1 MTYGSLPKKAQILRF
16 GRNEPQAF
24 AISLIKKNTIIK
36 KNHYLCP
43 INPDVMKIFVLLPR
57 IPYPLE
63 KGDKLRAFNQIKQL
77 AKHNEIILCALNDNG
92 KVNEQDAFRA
102 LQPYCQS
109 INFVRI
115 PKLQIL
121 WGLLRAFLKG
131 LPMQCGY
138 FYNRKA
144 AKRIDKLIQKHKPDM
159 LYGQLLRVAEY
170 IRHKKTPKSID
181 YQDIFSYGMKRRADI
196 ASFVTRPIYNMEYR
210 RLARYEAAVF
220 DDFDVRTIISEPDRK
235 LFPHEKRNE
244 ILIIPNGVDHDFF
257 KPQEREKNYDL
268 VFTGN
273 MSYPPNVN
281 AVEYLANDIL
291 PIVWKSRPETTLY
304 IAGATPDPK
313 VKKVASER
321 IIVSGWLDDIRDA
334 YAQSRVFIAPMRIGT
349 GLQNKLLEAMS
360 MRLPAIT
367 SPLANASLGA
377 KPNEEI
383 LVSSNAE
390 EMAQNILTLLI
401 NTEKAEQIAQAG
413 FDFTNRVYDWGRA
426 TERLEEAMV
435 AVVGAN
441 PRVRPE

>member
-1 MTYGSLPKKAQILRF
+1 
-16 GRNEPQAF
+16 
-24 AISLIKKNTIIK
+24 
-36 KNHYLCP
+36 
-43 INPDVMKIFVLLPR
+43 MKIFVLLPR

-77 AKHNEIILCALNDNG
+77 AKHNEIVLCALNDDR
-92 KVNEQDAFRA
+92 KVSEQDAFRA

-109 INFVRI
+109 ISFIRI
-115 PKLQIL
+115 TKPQIL
-121 WGLLRAFLKG
+121 LGLVCAFLKG

-144 AKRIDKLIQKHKPDM
+144 VKKIDALIAKHKPDM
-159 LYGQLLRVAEY
+159 LFGQLLRVAEY
-170 IRHKKTPKSID
+170 IRHKDLPKAID

-196 ASFVTRPIYNMEYR
+196 ASFVTRPVYNMEYR
-210 RLARYEAAVF
+210 RLCRYEAAIF
-220 DDFDVRTIISEPDRK
+220 DDFDVKTIISEPDRS
-235 LFPHEKRNE
+235 LFPHEKRDE
-244 ILIIPNGVDHDFF
+244 ILIVPNGVDH
-257 KPQEREKNYDL
+257 EKYHPMDCEKQYDL

-281 AVEYLANDIL
+281 AVDYLANDIL
-291 PIVWKSRPETTLY
+291 PIVWKTLPEVKLY

-313 VKKVASER
+313 VKKAASER

-377 KPNEEI
+377 NPNEEI
-383 LVSSNAE
+383 LIGSNAE
-390 EMAQNILTLLI
+390 EMAQNIITLL
-401 NTEKAEQIAQAG
+401 TDKAKAERIAQAG
-413 FDFTNRVYDWGRA
+413 FDFTNRVYDWGKA
-426 TERLEEAMV
+426 TEVLEEAMNR
-435 AVVGAN
+435 AL
-441 PRVRPE
+441 

>member
-1 MTYGSLPKKAQILRF
+1 MLPKSY
-16 GRNEPQAF
+16 E
-24 AISLIKKNTIIK
+24 
-36 KNHYLCP
+36 
-43 INPDVMKIFVLLPR
+43 MKIFVLLPR
-57 IPYPLE
+57 IPFPLE

-77 AKHNEIILCALNDNG
+77 AKHNEIVLCALNDNA
-92 KVNEQDAFRA
+92 KVSEQDAFRA

-109 INFVRI
+109 INFIRFN
-115 PKLQIL
+115 KLQIL
-121 WGLLRAFLKG
+121 LGLVRAFFKG

-144 AKRIDKLIQKHKPDM
+144 AKKVNALIAKHKPDM

-170 IRHKKTPKSID
+170 IRHKDIPKAID

-196 ASFVTRPIYNMEYR
+196 ASFITRPIYNMEYR
-210 RLARYEAAVF
+210 RLARYEAAIF

-235 LFPHEKRNE
+235 LFPHEKRDE

-257 KPQEREKNYDL
+257 KPQEREKKYDL

-281 AVEYLANDIL
+281 AVEYLANEIL
-291 PIVWKSRPETTLY
+291 PIVWKTRPETTLY

-313 VKKVASER
+313 VKKAASDK

-377 KPNEEI
+377 KPDEEI
-383 LVSSNAE
+383 LIGNNAQ
-390 EMAQNILTLLI
+390 EMAQNIITLLTD
-401 NTEKAEQIAQAG
+401 TEKAEQIAQAG
-413 FDFTNRVYDWGRA
+413 FDFTNRVYDWGKA

-435 AVVGAN
+435 AAVGVSH
-441 PRVRPE
+441 RGSRE

>member
-1 MTYGSLPKKAQILRF
+1 MLPKSY
-16 GRNEPQAF
+16 E
-24 AISLIKKNTIIK
+24 
-36 KNHYLCP
+36 
-43 INPDVMKIFVLLPR
+43 MKIFVLLPR

-77 AKHNEIILCALNDNG
+77 AKHNEIVLCALNDNA
-92 KVNEQDAFRA
+92 KVSEQDAFRA

-109 INFVRI
+109 INFIRFN
-115 PKLQIL
+115 KLQIL
-121 WGLLRAFLKG
+121 LGLVRAFFKG

-138 FYNRKA
+138 FYNHKA
-144 AKRIDKLIQKHKPDM
+144 AKKVNALIAKHKPDM

-170 IRHKKTPKSID
+170 IRHKDIPKAID

-196 ASFVTRPIYNMEYR
+196 ASFVTRPIYNMEYH
-210 RLARYEAAVF
+210 RLARYEAAIF

-235 LFPHEKRNE
+235 LFPHEKRDE

-257 KPQEREKNYDL
+257 KPMEREKKYDL

-281 AVEYLANDIL
+281 AVEYLAYEIL
-291 PIVWKSRPETTLY
+291 PIVWKTRHETTLY

-313 VKKVASER
+313 VKKAASER

-377 KPNEEI
+377 KPDDEI
-383 LVSSNAE
+383 LIGSNAQ
-390 EMAQNILTLLI
+390 EMAQHIITLLTD
-401 NTEKAEQIAQAG
+401 TEKAEQIAQAG

-426 TERLEEAMV
+426 TERLEEAMKSITKQTH
-435 AVVGAN
+435 
-441 PRVRPE
+441 PQ

>member
-1 MTYGSLPKKAQILRF
+1 MLPKSY
-16 GRNEPQAF
+16 E
-24 AISLIKKNTIIK
+24 
-36 KNHYLCP
+36 
-43 INPDVMKIFVLLPR
+43 MKIFVLLPR

-77 AKHNEIILCALNDNG
+77 AKHNEIVLCALNDNA
-92 KVNEQDAFRA
+92 KVSEQDAFRA

-109 INFVRI
+109 INFIRFN
-115 PKLQIL
+115 KLQIL
-121 WGLLRAFLKG
+121 LGLVRAFFKG

-144 AKRIDKLIQKHKPDM
+144 AKKVNALIAKHKPDM

-170 IRHKKTPKSID
+170 IRHKDIPKAID

-196 ASFVTRPIYNMEYR
+196 ASFVTRPIYNMEYH
-210 RLARYEAAVF
+210 RLARYEAAIF

-235 LFPHEKRNE
+235 LFPHEKRDE

-257 KPQEREKNYDL
+257 KPIEREKKYDL

-281 AVEYLANDIL
+281 AVEYLAYEIL
-291 PIVWKSRPETTLY
+291 PIVWKTRPETTLY

-313 VKKVASER
+313 VKKAASDK

-367 SPLANASLGA
+367 SPLANGSLGA
-377 KPNEEI
+377 KPDDEI
-383 LVSSNAE
+383 LIGSNAQ
-390 EMAQNILTLLI
+390 EMAQHILTLLTD
-401 NTEKAEQIAQAG
+401 TEKAEQIAQAG

-426 TERLEEAMV
+426 TERLEEAMKSITKQTH
-435 AVVGAN
+435 
-441 PRVRPE
+441 PQ

>member
-1 MTYGSLPKKAQILRF
+1 
-16 GRNEPQAF
+16 
-24 AISLIKKNTIIK
+24 
-36 KNHYLCP
+36 
-43 INPDVMKIFVLLPR
+43 MKIFVLLPR

-77 AKHNEIILCALNDNG
+77 AKRNEIVLCALNDDP
-92 KVNEQDAFRA
+92 KVSEQDAFHA

-109 INFVRI
+109 INFIRI
-115 PKLQIL
+115 TKPQIL
-121 WGLLRAFLKG
+121 LGLIRAFFKG
-131 LPMQCGY
+131 LPLQCGY

-144 AKRIDKLIQKHKPDM
+144 ARKIDALIAKHKPDM
-159 LYGQLLRVAEY
+159 LFGQLLRVAEY
-170 IRHKKTPKSID
+170 IRYKNIPKAID

-210 RLARYEAAVF
+210 RLCRYEAAIF
-220 DDFDVRTIISEPDRK
+220 DDFDVKSIISEPDRD
-235 LFPHEKRNE
+235 LFPHERRDE
-244 ILIIPNGVDHDFF
+244 ILIIPNGVDHDYF
-257 KPQEREKNYDL
+257 KPQEREKQYDL

-281 AVEYLANDIL
+281 AVDYLANNIL
-291 PIVWKSRPETTLY
+291 PIVWKTLPEVKLY

-313 VKKVASER
+313 VKKAASER

-334 YAQSRVFIAPMRIGT
+334 YAHSRVFIAPMRIGT

-383 LVSSNAE
+383 LVGSNPE
-390 EMAQNILTLLI
+390 EMAQHIITLL
-401 NTEKAEQIAQAG
+401 TDTKKAEQIAHAG
-413 FDFTNRVYDWGRA
+413 YDFTNRVYDWGKA
-426 TERLEEAMV
+426 TNILEHAMSQ
-435 AVVGAN
+435 AL
-441 PRVRPE
+441 

>member
-1 MTYGSLPKKAQILRF
+1 
-16 GRNEPQAF
+16 
-24 AISLIKKNTIIK
+24 
-36 KNHYLCP
+36 
-43 INPDVMKIFVLLPR
+43 MKIFVLLPR

-77 AKHNEIILCALNDNG
+77 AKHNEIVLCALNDNP
-92 KVNEQDAFRA
+92 KVSEQDAFRA

-109 INFVRI
+109 INFIRFN
-115 PKLQIL
+115 KLQIL
-121 WGLLRAFLKG
+121 LGLVRAFFKG

-144 AKRIDKLIQKHKPDM
+144 TKKVNALIAKHKPDM

-170 IRHKKTPKSID
+170 IRHKETPKAID

-210 RLARYEAAVF
+210 RLARYEAAIF
-220 DDFDVRTIISEPDRK
+220 DNFDVRTIISEPDRK
-235 LFPHEKRNE
+235 LFPHDKRDE
-244 ILIIPNGVDHDFF
+244 ILIIPNGVDHEFF
-257 KPQEREKNYDL
+257 KPQEREKKYDL

-281 AVEYLANDIL
+281 AVEYLAYEIL
-291 PIVWKSRPETTLY
+291 PIVWKTRPETTLY

-313 VKKVASER
+313 VKKAASDK

-383 LVSSNAE
+383 LIGSNAE
-390 EMAQNILTLLI
+390 EMAKNIIILLTD
-401 NTEKAEQIAQAG
+401 TQKAVQIAQEG
-413 FDFTNRVYDWGRA
+413 FEFTNRVYDWGKA
-426 TERLEEAMV
+426 TERLEEAMKSITKQTH
-435 AVVGAN
+435 
-441 PRVRPE
+441 PQ

>member
-1 MTYGSLPKKAQILRF
+1 MSPNAK
-16 GRNEPQAF
+16 E
-24 AISLIKKNTIIK
+24 
-36 KNHYLCP
+36 
-43 INPDVMKIFVLLPR
+43 MKIFVLLPR

-77 AKHNEIILCALNDNG
+77 AKHNEIVLCALNDNA
-92 KVNEQDAFRA
+92 KVSEQDAFRA

-109 INFVRI
+109 INFIRFN
-115 PKLQIL
+115 KLQIL
-121 WGLLRAFLKG
+121 LGLVRAFFKG

-144 AKRIDKLIQKHKPDM
+144 AKKVNALIAKHKPDM

-170 IRHKKTPKSID
+170 IRHKDIPKAID

-210 RLARYEAAVF
+210 RLARYEAAIF
-220 DDFDVRTIISEPDRK
+220 DNFNVRTIISEPDRK
-235 LFPHEKRNE
+235 LFPHEKRDE

-257 KPQEREKNYDL
+257 KPMERVKKYDL

-281 AVEYLANDIL
+281 AVEYLANEIL
-291 PIVWKSRPETTLY
+291 PIVWKTRPETTLY

-313 VKKVASER
+313 VKKAASDK

-383 LVSSNAE
+383 LIGSNAQ
-390 EMAQNILTLLI
+390 EMAQNIITLLTD
-401 NTEKAEQIAQAG
+401 TEKAEQIAQAG
-413 FDFTNRVYDWGRA
+413 FEFTNRVYDWGKA
-426 TERLEEAMV
+426 TERLEEAMKSITKQTH
-435 AVVGAN
+435 
-441 PRVRPE
+441 PQ

>member
-1 MTYGSLPKKAQILRF
+1 MPSKS
-16 GRNEPQAF
+16 E
-24 AISLIKKNTIIK
+24 
-36 KNHYLCP
+36 
-43 INPDVMKIFVLLPR
+43 VMKIFVLLPR

-77 AKHNEIILCALNDNG
+77 AKHNEIVLCALNDNP
-92 KVNEQDAFRA
+92 KVNEQDAFHA

-109 INFVRI
+109 INFI
-115 PKLQIL
+115 KISKPQIL
-121 WGLLRAFLKG
+121 LGLIRAFFKG

-144 AKRIDKLIQKHKPDM
+144 AKKIDALIAKHKPDM
-159 LYGQLLRVAEY
+159 LFGQLLRVAEY
-170 IRHKKTPKSID
+170 IRHKDLPKAID

-210 RLARYEAAVF
+210 RLCRYEAAIF
-220 DDFDVRTIISEPDRK
+220 EDFDVKTIISEPDRD
-235 LFPHEKRNE
+235 LFPHERRDE
-244 ILIIPNGVDHDFF
+244 ILVIPNGVDHDYF
-257 KPQEREKNYDL
+257 KPQVQEKKYDL

-281 AVEYLANDIL
+281 AVEYLAEEIL
-291 PIVWKSRPETTLY
+291 PIVWKTLPEVKMY

-313 VKKVASER
+313 VKKVASDH

-367 SPLANASLGA
+367 SPLANASLSA
-377 KPNEEI
+377 KPDEEI
-383 LVSSNAE
+383 LVGSNAE
-390 EMAQNILTLLI
+390 EMAQHIITLL
-401 NTEKAEQIAQAG
+401 TDKDKADRLALAG
-413 FDFTNRVYDWGRA
+413 YNFTNRVYDWGKA
-426 TERLEEAMV
+426 TAIMEHAM
-435 AVVGAN
+435 N
-441 PRVRPE
+441 QL

>member
-1 MTYGSLPKKAQILRF
+1 MSPKSYA
-16 GRNEPQAF
+16 
-24 AISLIKKNTIIK
+24 
-36 KNHYLCP
+36 
-43 INPDVMKIFVLLPR
+43 MKIFVLLPR

-77 AKHNEIILCALNDNG
+77 AKHNEIVLCALNDDR
-92 KVNEQDAFRA
+92 KVSEQDAFRA

-109 INFVRI
+109 ISFIRI
-115 PKLQIL
+115 TKPQIL
-121 WGLLRAFLKG
+121 LGLVCAFLKG

-144 AKRIDKLIQKHKPDM
+144 VKKIDALIAKHKPDM
-159 LYGQLLRVAEY
+159 LFGQLLRVAEY
-170 IRHKKTPKSID
+170 IRHKDLPKAID

-196 ASFVTRPIYNMEYR
+196 ASFVTRPVYNMEYR
-210 RLARYEAAVF
+210 RLCRYEAAIF
-220 DDFDVRTIISEPDRK
+220 DDFDVKTIISEPDRS
-235 LFPHEKRNE
+235 LFPHEKRDE
-244 ILIIPNGVDHDFF
+244 ILIVPNGVDH
-257 KPQEREKNYDL
+257 EKYHPMDCEKQYDL

-281 AVEYLANDIL
+281 AVDYLANDIL
-291 PIVWKSRPETTLY
+291 PIVWKTLPEVKLY

-313 VKKVASER
+313 VKKAASER

-377 KPNEEI
+377 NPNEEI
-383 LVSSNAE
+383 LIGSNAE
-390 EMAQNILTLLI
+390 EMAQNIITLL
-401 NTEKAEQIAQAG
+401 TDKAKAERIAQAG
-413 FDFTNRVYDWGRA
+413 FDFTNRVYDWGKA
-426 TERLEEAMV
+426 TEVLEEAMNR
-435 AVVGAN
+435 AL
-441 PRVRPE
+441 

>member
-1 MTYGSLPKKAQILRF
+1 MRLPWLAIVKNISNKEKSL
-16 GRNEPQAF
+16 
-24 AISLIKKNTIIK
+24 SLSAKS
-36 KNHYLCP
+36 
-43 INPDVMKIFVLLPR
+43 DEMKIFVLLPR

-77 AKHNEIILCALNDNG
+77 AKHNEIVLCALNDNAN
-92 KVNEQDAFRA
+92 VNEQDAFRA

-109 INFVRI
+109 INFIRI
-115 PKLQIL
+115 NKLQIF
-121 WGLLRAFLKG
+121 WGLVCAFFKG

-138 FYNRKA
+138 FYNLKA
-144 AKRIDKLIQKHKPDM
+144 VKRIDKLIQKHRPDM
-159 LYGQLLRVAEY
+159 LYGQLLRIAEY
-170 IRHKKTPKSID
+170 IRHKDIPKAID

-196 ASFVTRPIYNMEYR
+196 ASCFTRPVFNMEYR
-210 RLARYEAAVF
+210 RLKRYEATIF
-220 DDFDVRTIISEPDRK
+220 NDFDVKSIISEPDRK
-235 LFPHEKRNE
+235 LFPHEKRDE
-244 ILIIPNGVDHDFF
+244 ILIIPNGVDHDYF
-257 KPQEREKNYDL
+257 KPQEREKKYDL

-281 AVEYLANDIL
+281 AVEYLADEIM
-291 PIVWKSRPETTLY
+291 PIVWKTRPETTLY

-313 VKKVASER
+313 VKKAASER

-383 LVSSNAE
+383 LIGSNAE
-390 EMAQNILTLLI
+390 EMAQNIITLLTD
-401 NTEKAEQIAQAG
+401 NEKAELIAQAG
-413 FDFTNRVYDWGRA
+413 FDFTNRVYDWGKA
-426 TERLEEAMV
+426 TEKLETAM
-435 AVVGAN
+435 AALIGAN
-441 PRVRPE
+441 LCVRPE

>member
-1 MTYGSLPKKAQILRF
+1 MPPNSD
-16 GRNEPQAF
+16 E
-24 AISLIKKNTIIK
+24 
-36 KNHYLCP
+36 
-43 INPDVMKIFVLLPR
+43 MKIFVLLPR

-77 AKHNEIILCALNDNG
+77 SKHNEIVLCALNDDS
-92 KVNEQDAFRA
+92 KVSEQDAFHA

-109 INFVRI
+109 INFI
-115 PKLQIL
+115 KITKPQIAL
-121 WGLLRAFLKG
+121 GLVRAFCKG
-131 LPMQCGY
+131 LPLQCGY
-138 FYNRKA
+138 FFNRKA
-144 AKRIDKLIQKHKPDM
+144 SKRINALIAKHKPDM
-159 LYGQLLRVAEY
+159 LFGQLLRVAEY
-170 IRHKKTPKSID
+170 IRHKSLPKTMD

-196 ASFVTRPIYNMEYR
+196 ASPITRPIYNMEYH
-210 RLARYEAAVF
+210 RLKRYEAAIF
-220 DDFDVRTIISEPDRK
+220 DDFDVKAIISEPDRT

-244 ILIIPNGVDHDFF
+244 ILIIPNGVDHDYF
-257 KPQEREKNYDL
+257 KPQECEKRYDL

-281 AVEYLANDIL
+281 AVEYLAEEIM
-291 PIVWKSRPETTLY
+291 PIVWKTLPETKLY

-313 VKKVASER
+313 VKKAASDK

-383 LVSSNAE
+383 LIGSNAE
-390 EMAQNILTLLI
+390 EVAQHIITLL
-401 NTEKAEQIAQAG
+401 TDKEKAERLAQAG
-413 FDFTNRVYDWGRA
+413 FDFTNRVYDWGKA
-426 TERLEEAMV
+426 TAIMENAMIS
-435 AVVGAN
+435 AIG
-441 PRVRPE
+441 

>member
-1 MTYGSLPKKAQILRF
+1 MSPKTK
-16 GRNEPQAF
+16 E
-24 AISLIKKNTIIK
+24 
-36 KNHYLCP
+36 
-43 INPDVMKIFVLLPR
+43 MKIFVLLPR

-77 AKHNEIILCALNDNG
+77 AKHNEIVLCALNDNP
-92 KVNEQDAFRA
+92 KVSEQDAFHA

-109 INFVRI
+109 INFIRI
-115 PKLQIL
+115 TKPQIAL
-121 WGLLRAFLKG
+121 GLVRAFLKG
-131 LPMQCGY
+131 LPLQCGY

-144 AKRIDKLIQKHKPDM
+144 AKKVNALIAKHKPDI
-159 LYGQLLRVAEY
+159 LYGQLLRTAEY
-170 IRHKKTPKSID
+170 IRHKDIPKTID

-210 RLARYEAAVF
+210 RLKRHEAAIF
-220 DDFDVRTIISEPDRK
+220 DDFDVHSIISEPDRA
-235 LFPHEKRNE
+235 LFPHEHRDE

-257 KPQEREKNYDL
+257 KPQEREKKYDL

-281 AVEYLANDIL
+281 AVEYLADEIM
-291 PIVWKSRPETTLY
+291 PIVWKTLSDTKLY

-313 VKKVASER
+313 VKKAASER

-377 KPNEEI
+377 KPKEEI
-383 LVSSNAE
+383 LVGSNAE
-390 EMAQNILTLLI
+390 EMANNIITLL
-401 NTEKAEQIAQAG
+401 TDKEKAERIAQAG
-413 FDFTNRVYDWGRA
+413 FDFTNRVYDWGKA
-426 TERLEEAMV
+426 TERLEEAMNQ
-435 AVVGAN
+435 ALKG
-441 PRVRPE
+441 